1 MKIKMSLL
9 KKIIKES
16 VLLEKEDMTRSSGRA
31 IAASKI
37 TAKDNPNALM
47 VNKNESDRVQTAL
60 KVKNRGMFYYVWS
73 GAKEAGISGAPLYML
88 GSLTNGNGDPYT
100 YEKVPGNKYRVI
112 SGPKSS
118 TIGKTFTL
126 DPAPAVTTPPLPSPA
141 PSPEPS
147 PAPAEQTDVVA
158 RSPDEPQTGANSR
171 KKELFKIINEM
182 NRELG
187 PMKAPVR
194 TQVQLIADKVNNN
207 KMSIDDAIQ
216 ALIAISRSKLNDEF
230 TERLAALQ

>member
-141 PSPEPS
+141 PDE
-147 PAPAEQTDVVA
+147 ETEVFA
-158 RSPDEPQTGANSR
+158 RSSDQPQDDLVTVEKERAN
-171 KKELFKIINEM
+171 KLIKIANEM
-182 NRELG
+182 IRELS
-187 PMKAPVR
+187 PLDRSVK
-194 TQVQLIADKVNNN
+194 TQVTNLLEEMKIGTYTIEQAKVTLI
-207 KMSIDDAIQ
+207 SISDNT
-216 ALIAISRSKLNDEF
+216 LKGEF
-230 TERLAALQ
+230 TYRIKNV